1 MTTKKEAIRELE
13 RSNLSNQ
20 NALVKKIE
28 GVKSS
33 KNIKRYIPG
42 GKHLSE
48 QISKERLP
56 TAINQWL
63 RHTRHFSEME
73 FSFLDPK
80 PAALNESK
88 VYDFDSAAT
97 NFEWERRGRKWLSEI
112 IAEHMLKDRVVS
124 IKVKKEGVYTYS
136 SEDSFDSKNEDWK
149 PYVNFVSPRRG

>member
-1 MTTKKEAIRELE
+1 MTTKKQAIKELE
-13 RSNLSNQ
+13 RTNLSNQ

-28 GVKSS
+28 GVRSS

-48 QISKERLP
+48 QVSKERLP
-56 TAINQWL
+56 GAINQWL
-63 RHTRHFSEME
+63 RHTRHFTEME

-88 VYDFDSAAT
+88 VYDFDTSAA

-112 IAEHMLKDRVVS
+112 LAEYMLQDKVVS
-124 IKVKKEGVYTYS
+124 VKVKKEGVYIYS
-136 SEDSFDSKNEDWK
+136 TDTSFNSETEEWK
-149 PYVNFVSPRRG
+149 PYVNFVSPRRS